1 MRLLEF
7 VALGGTIGWILVMMN
22 VFGFALMIRKH
33 LEIRRF
39 KRDVRP
45 GLAARIEEK
54 LEKAGVRGTV
64 LLEAARTEVSQSCAH
79 LERGLTALQTI
90 ATIAPL
96 TGLLGTVV
104 GIFNA
109 FQIVSERGL
118 DDPALFAG
126 GIKLALVTT
135 VIGLVVAIPHV
146 VAYNAFA
153 TAIDG
158 EQNSLEN
165 ELLLDLGE
173 REQPKKPA

>member
-1 MRLLEF
+1 M
-7 VALGGTIGWILVMMN
+7 
-22 VFGFALMIRKH
+22 
-33 LEIRRF
+33 
-39 KRDVRP
+39 
-45 GLAARIEEK
+45 
-54 LEKAGVRGTV
+54 
-64 LLEAARTEVSQSCAH
+64 
-79 LERGLTALQTI
+79 
-90 ATIAPL
+90 
-96 TGLLGTVV
+96 V

-153 TAIDG
+153 TAIDA
-158 EQNSLEN
+158 EQNALEN

-173 REQPKKPA
+173 QERPKGA

>member
-1 MRLLEF
+1 MQLVEF
-7 VALGGTIGWILVMMN
+7 VSLGGTIGWILVTMN
-22 VFGFALMIRKH
+22 VVGFALMIRKW

-39 KRDVRP
+39 QRDLRP
-45 GLAARIEEK
+45 ALPAQIQARVAGSAAR
-54 LEKAGVRGTV
+54 GTQ
-64 LLEAARTEVSQSCAH
+64 LLEIARTEVVQSCAP
-79 LERGLTALQTI
+79 LERGLAAIQTI

-153 TAIDG
+153 TVIDA
-158 EQNSLEN
+158 ELNALEN
-165 ELLLDLGE
+165 KVLLALGE
-173 REQPKKPA
+173 REAPRA